1 MAVIRYAS
9 LALLVALGLSLTCA
23 PTAHAQT
30 SGRSGGLGQPLQSDP
45 SGPFGAPQ
53 RRGGDLPEWAR
64 PSQGGSAFGS
74 AKESEIGDMPWSNN
88 GPTLPGAPNRV
99 PVDGGLVLLALA
111 GAGYA
116 TRRLRRT
123 PDGDEA

>member
-9 LALLVALGLSLTCA
+9 LALLVALGLSLTHA
-23 PTAHAQT
+23 PTAYAQT
-30 SGRSGGLGQPLQSDP
+30 SGQGGLGQPLPSDP

-53 RRGGDLPEWAR
+53 RRGTSDLPEWAR
-64 PSQGGSAFGS
+64 PSQGGPAFGT
-74 AKESEIGDMPWSNN
+74 AKEGGIGDTPWSNA
-88 GPTLPGAPNRV
+88 GPGLPGAPNRV

-116 TRRLRRT
+116 TRRLRRASS
-123 PDGDEA
+123 GDA